1 MPEPPLPK
9 HPHPHAAKFT
19 HLELKSVGTTG
30 TFEGYASVFGKED
43 LGRDIVLPGAFRAT
57 LANRRPGAV
66 KLLFQHDPS
75 EPIGVWDLLHEDSKG
90 LFVRGRLL
98 FDVARAREVFALMR
112 AGALNGLS
120 IGYRAVKSRRDKPR
134 APRKIM
140 EIDLWEISI
149 VTFPMLPEARIDTVK
164 TSRPIVRQQPM
175 ELAESIAC
183 LTAAIR
189 SATPTLPL
197 QP

>member
-1 MPEPPLPK
+1 MLEPPPPK
-9 HPHPHAAKFT
+9 HKCPLTIFT
-19 HLELKSVGTTG
+19 RLELKSATPDG

-43 LGRDIVLPGAFRAT
+43 LGHDVVLAGAFRAT
-57 LANRRPGAV
+57 LANRRPSAV
-66 KLLFQHDPS
+66 KLLFQHNPS
-75 EPIGVWDLLHEDSKG
+75 EPIGVWDVLREDSKG
-90 LFVRGRLL
+90 LFVQGRLL

-120 IGYRAVKSRRDKPR
+120 IGYRAVKSRRDKPKS
-134 APRKIM
+134 PRKIV

-164 TSRPIVRQQPM
+164 YTRPSARQPP
-175 ELAESIAC
+175 LNRAESLAQ

-189 SATPTLPL
+189 AATPTRPL